1 MAKKLPPNMHFQ
13 LRLVKSIDEKGKI
26 STHHKMARPKGMKDD
41 QTLDLYSNEQG
52 ILMKASAYCSR
63 TDERK
68 GPFPEP
74 FLGVVVVKYESDPD
88 KWDLDFPVGQHLK
101 LNKRPRRMEKT
112 TIWRYYID
120 SQSEAFYVDDKTH
133 RIMGPVV
140 RPYKLT

>member
-13 LRLVKSIDEKGKI
+13 LRLVKRIDEKGTI
-26 STHHKMARPKGMKDD
+26 YTHHKMAHPKGMKDD
-41 QTLDLYSNEQG
+41 QTLDLYPTEQG

-74 FLGVVVVKYESDPD
+74 FLGVVVVKHESDPD
-88 KWDLDFPVGQHLK
+88 KWDLRSPVGQHLELK
-101 LNKRPRRMEKT
+101 ERPPRVVKT